1 MKAIYDP
8 NAPKRPVNLS
18 LNEALVAQARQ
29 MTGNLSAEVESMLAD
44 FVQRQKQLREAE
56 AQRLRRAAMAWNR
69 FAEKQGSFAD
79 EFSTL

>member
-1 MKAIYDP
+1 
-8 NAPKRPVNLS
+8 
-18 LNEALVAQARQ
+18 
-29 MTGNLSAEVESMLAD
+29 MLAD

-56 AQRLRRAAMAWNR
+56 AQRLKRAVTAWNR